1 MWVYTITLIRTRL
14 SQTGKR
20 GVNSTYIE
28 TSIDFGRV
36 PNRKSHGFK
45 FIKGRKALN
54 DHARTSRICRRHSV
68 VVLYVLRTEHNIRL
82 SRVEWFDA
90 STGRIVMISKCCCAS
105 APSPYKRRGTRV
117 DRSCSLRL
125 VFFRLKSKTFFPRTK
140 STYTWKQPQQ
150 TRDQN
155 YHQPSFQIRVTQGFK
170 QVHVLTP
177 IPFNASRF
185 ASEQRVVYLG
195 EVIKR
200 WDNVMWEHHGL
211 FAIHLIIK
219 KPLLVS
225 HLNLEGTAG
234 KPANNMSLKHNLNP
248 ATPRLRPHSTV
259 WVQMVQNVAK

>member
-1 MWVYTITLIRTRL
+1 MYCVQNTIFDCRGWSDLTPALGESSW
-14 SQTGKR
+14 SQ
-20 GVNSTYIE
+20 N
-28 TSIDFGRV
+28 
-36 PNRKSHGFK
+36 
-45 FIKGRKALN
+45 
-54 DHARTSRICRRHSV
+54 V
-68 VVLYVLRTEHNIRL
+68 VVHQLHPHTNEEGQGLTDPVHC
-82 SRVEWFDA
+82 VWFSSDWKA
-90 STGRIVMISKCCCAS
+90 KHF
-105 APSPYKRRGTRV
+105 
-117 DRSCSLRL
+117 L
-125 VFFRLKSKTFFPRTK
+125 PRTK